1 MRGKWVEDIQK
12 NAIATVLYKIEILIS
27 QWCGENMTGVLFM
40 EAKKAL
46 KNFIFFAAI
55 YQKKWGKIKH

>member
-1 MRGKWVEDIQK
+1 MEDIQK

-46 KNFIFFAAI
+46 KNFIFLQRFT
-55 YQKKWGKIKH
+55 KKNEEK